1 VYLFIELFY
10 CDVSLFELVVKELS
24 KFNVL
29 LILLSDLFMQVGEFS
44 IKSSRGWLLDCEVQL
59 FDFYGSW

>member
-1 VYLFIELFY
+1 MYLFIELFY

-29 LILLSDLFMQVGEFS
+29 LILLSYLFMQVGEFS
-44 IKSSRGWLLDCEVQL
+44 IKSSRGWLLDCEVQF
-59 FDFYGSW
+59 FDFYCSW